1 MSNTIPSENILIID
15 DGAIDTFI
23 AKNTLEHTLSDIHVD
38 FCINGLQALQFLRDL
53 IITNPDQLPDYIFLD
68 LSMPVMDGF
77 EFLNEFNNINVDA
90 LRKIKIYVLSS
101 SIFTKDIRQ
110 ALNSPSVSGFISKPI
125 DSKKVKEI
133 FNLN

>member
-1 MSNTIPSENILIID
+1 MSNTIPAENILIID

-23 AKNTLEHTLSDIHVD
+23 AKNTLEHTLSEIHVD

-53 IITNPDQLPDYIFLD
+53 IITNPRQLPDYIFLD

-77 EFLNEFNNINVDA
+77 EFLNEFNNLNIGA

>member
-1 MSNTIPSENILIID
+1 
-15 DGAIDTFI
+15 
-23 AKNTLEHTLSDIHVD
+23 
-38 FCINGLQALQFLRDL
+38 
-53 IITNPDQLPDYIFLD
+53 
-68 LSMPVMDGF
+68 MDGF
-77 EFLNEFNNINVDA
+77 EFLNEFNNLNIGA

>member
-1 MSNTIPSENILIID
+1 MSNTIPAENILIID

-53 IITNPDQLPDYIFLD
+53 IITNPRQLPDYIFLD

-77 EFLNEFNNINVDA
+77 EFMNEFNNLNIDA

-101 SIFTKDIRQ
+101 YIFTKDIRQ
-110 ALNSPSVSGFISKPI
+110 ALDSPAVSGFISKLI

>member
-1 MSNTIPSENILIID
+1 MSNTIPAENILIID

-77 EFLNEFNNINVDA
+77 EFLKEFNNLDVDA
-90 LRKIKIYVLSS
+90 LGQTKIYVLSS
-101 SIFTKDIRQ
+101 SIFTEDIRQ
-110 ALNSPSVSGFISKPI
+110 ALNSSSVSGFISKPI
-125 DSKKVKEI
+125 DSEKVKEI

>member
-1 MSNTIPSENILIID
+1 MSNTIPAENILIID

-23 AKNTLEHTLSDIHVD
+23 AKNTLEHILVDIHVD
-38 FCINGLQALQFLRDL
+38 FCINGLQGLQCLRHL
-53 IITNPDQLPDYIFLD
+53 IIHDPGQLPDYIFLD
-68 LSMPVMDGF
+68 LCMPVMDGF
-77 EFLNEFNNINVDA
+77 EFLNQFNNLNIDA

-110 ALNSPSVSGFISKPI
+110 ALASPSVSGFISKPI